1 MTGIFRSQ
9 TTNMYYIHFTILQM
23 SGIDQYQSSGEYS
36 TFASGHQGILPN
48 PSGFEGY
55 FPIPPCHAC
64 AIVPI
69 HKSVLEM
76 TSVIVVAEI
85 QVDLYLVL
93 NWMRKMVCDW
103 NCFFWCQRILHR
115 QYISWGLY
123 TTQFYFEGQ

>member
-1 MTGIFRSQ
+1 
-9 TTNMYYIHFTILQM
+9 M

-69 HKSVLEM
+69 IIFDLFEPILGQFVTLYGQNTDKF
-76 TSVIVVAEI
+76 VI
-85 QVDLYLVL
+85 
-93 NWMRKMVCDW
+93 
-103 NCFFWCQRILHR
+103 
-115 QYISWGLY
+115 QYS
-123 TTQFYFEGQ
+123 